1 MYLKKIAAFFIFL
14 LFFFEF
20 FTPACY
26 ASDEVLI
33 SAYNENIESVNT
45 DENLSLK
52 KYSESESKKAEKDE
66 IVIEKK
72 TKVPVV
78 VTHEVTSKNA
88 AMGRKIEARI
98 FKDIIIN
105 DVVIFREG
113 DRAVLNV
120 AYSKKAGFLGIPGKL
135 TIRDG
140 EVFDINGKEYKVD
153 LEQLLVGKAK
163 LYPKILA
170 TISLFFLW
178 PLLFFALVK
187 GDEAELPSHAPI
199 ETFIRNNTIFVPRL

>member
-1 MYLKKIAAFFIFL
+1 M
-14 LFFFEF
+14 
-20 FTPACY
+20 
-26 ASDEVLI
+26 
-33 SAYNENIESVNT
+33 
-45 DENLSLK
+45 SLK
-52 KYSESESKKAEKDE
+52 KSSESESKKVEKNE
-66 IVIEKK
+66 IVIKKK

-88 AMGRKIEARI
+88 ATGRKIEARI

-105 DVVIFREG
+105 DVIIFREG

-153 LEQLLVGKAK
+153 LEQLLVRKSK

-178 PLLFFALVK
+178 PFLFFALVK
-187 GDEAELPSHAPI
+187 GDEAELPAHSPI
-199 ETFIRNNTIFVPRL
+199 ETLIRNNAIFVPRL